1 MPTGTVKFFNPT
13 GGFGFITPDD
23 RSKDVY
29 VHISAPRPSTTQE
42 KTCQDPFVRH
52 WRPLFGH
59 MIALTWR
66 LEFGRKL
73 SAFSVHLRLYAGGAY
88 QSPHGSKKPG

>member
-66 LEFGRKL
+66 
-73 SAFSVHLRLYAGGAY
+73 
-88 QSPHGSKKPG
+88 